1 MNDAPVAR
9 QSRGT
14 ARPQAGEST
23 FPHQIPITR
32 QAVDILV
39 WWKAIN
45 LIINAKLTRILFT
58 TEIIAQMFDAVKRVN
73 KILVKKFDTN
83 KYVGYDEKNNWGG
96 ACV

>member
-1 MNDAPVAR
+1 MTRRWRVRAAERPARRRANPPSPAKYRSPVR
-9 QSRGT
+9 VVG
-14 ARPQAGEST
+14 
-23 FPHQIPITR
+23 
-32 QAVDILV
+32 ILV
-39 WWKAIN
+39 WWKSIN

-58 TEIIAQMFDAVKRVN
+58 TEIIAQMFDAVKRIN

>member
-1 MNDAPVAR
+1 MTRRWRIRAAERPARRRANPPSPTKYRSPVR
-9 QSRGT
+9 VVG
-14 ARPQAGEST
+14 
-23 FPHQIPITR
+23 
-32 QAVDILV
+32 ILV

-58 TEIIAQMFDAVKRVN
+58 TEIIAQMFDVVKRVN

>member
-1 MNDAPVAR
+1 MMRRWRVRAAERPARRRANPPSPTKYRSPVR
-9 QSRGT
+9 VVG
-14 ARPQAGEST
+14 
-23 FPHQIPITR
+23 
-32 QAVDILV
+32 ILV
-39 WWKAIN
+39 WRKAIN

>member
-1 MNDAPVAR
+1 MTRRWRVRAAERPARRRANPPSPTKYRSPVR
-9 QSRGT
+9 VVG
-14 ARPQAGEST
+14 
-23 FPHQIPITR
+23 
-32 QAVDILV
+32 ILV
-39 WWKAIN
+39 WRKAIN
-45 LIINAKLTRILFT
+45 LIINVKLTRILFT

>member
-1 MNDAPVAR
+1 MTRRWHVRAAERPARRRANPPSPTKYRSPVR
-9 QSRGT
+9 V
-14 ARPQAGEST
+14 
-23 FPHQIPITR
+23 
-32 QAVDILV
+32 VDILV

-58 TEIIAQMFDAVKRVN
+58 TEIIAQMFDAVKRIN

>member
-1 MNDAPVAR
+1 MMRRWRVRAAERPARRRANPPSPTKYRSPVR
-9 QSRGT
+9 VVG
-14 ARPQAGEST
+14 
-23 FPHQIPITR
+23 
-32 QAVDILV
+32 ILV
-39 WWKAIN
+39 WRKAIN

-58 TEIIAQMFDAVKRVN
+58 TEIIAQMFERVKRVN

>member
-23 FPHQIPITR
+23 FPHQNPECKSVR
-32 QAVDILV
+32 DFIL
-39 WWKAIN
+39 WKAIN
-45 LIINAKLTRILFT
+45 LITKVKLTRILFT
-58 TEIIAQMFDAVKRVN
+58 TEIIAQMFDAVKRFN
-73 KILVKKFDTN
+73 KNLVKKIDTN

>member
-1 MNDAPVAR
+1 MTRRWRVRAAERPARRRANPPSPTKYRSPVR
-9 QSRGT
+9 VVG
-14 ARPQAGEST
+14 
-23 FPHQIPITR
+23 
-32 QAVDILV
+32 ILV
-39 WWKAIN
+39 WRKAIN